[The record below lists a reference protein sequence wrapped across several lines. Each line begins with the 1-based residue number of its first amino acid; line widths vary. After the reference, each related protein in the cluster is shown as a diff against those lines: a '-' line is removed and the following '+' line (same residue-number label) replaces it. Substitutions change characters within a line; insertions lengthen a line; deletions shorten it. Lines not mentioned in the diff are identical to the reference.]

1 MKKQH
6 IMNETFLDAILAKKL
21 GTIYTPP
28 KEIND
33 PDFDEAAKHFI
44 DLLLRADRFKPVKT
58 AVVHPID
65 KESLL
70 GAVRA
75 AQFNV
80 IKPVLIGSQ
89 HKIKSVAKVNNV
101 DLEDYQVINVEHSHE
116 AAKKK
121 P

>member
-1 MKKQH
+1 M
-6 IMNETFLDAILAKKL
+6 
-21 GTIYTPP
+21 TP
-28 KEIND
+28 
-33 PDFDEAAKHFI
+33 EAAKHFI
-44 DLLLRADRFKPVKT
+44 DLLLRADGFKPVKT

-80 IKPVLIGSQ
+80 IKPVLIGPQ
-89 HKIKSVAKVNNV
+89 HKIEAVAKVNNV

-116 AAKKK
+116 
-121 P
+121 